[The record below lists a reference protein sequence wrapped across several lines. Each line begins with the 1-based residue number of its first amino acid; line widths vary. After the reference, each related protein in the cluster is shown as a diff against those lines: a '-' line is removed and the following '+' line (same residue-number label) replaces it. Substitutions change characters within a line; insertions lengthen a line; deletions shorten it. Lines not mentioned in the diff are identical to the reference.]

1 MCHLGLVPHHDVLAD
16 HPPHFPDQVPGVVS
30 HQGVGLKGSSGASS
44 HPCVSSESGETP
56 SSTTLHRLIPRSITS
71 PKLCLVVQ
79 CFFLISKHRIRFC
92 TQIQHQDTNLC
103 RNSSVLNNFLTELT
117 RSRLSWPLTSLK
129 EAIPYSCYLRN
140 SMAFLTRK
148 NILPPA
154 FLMMS
159 LFQNQAFGKQCLPVT
174 EESLGVLIHRLQRQL
189 VLRDLP
195 HHLQDCPLGG

>member
-1 MCHLGLVPHHDVLAD
+1 
-16 HPPHFPDQVPGVVS
+16 
-30 HQGVGLKGSSGASS
+30 
-44 HPCVSSESGETP
+44 
-56 SSTTLHRLIPRSITS
+56 
-71 PKLCLVVQ
+71 
-79 CFFLISKHRIRFC
+79 
-92 TQIQHQDTNLC
+92 
-103 RNSSVLNNFLTELT
+103 
-117 RSRLSWPLTSLK
+117 
-129 EAIPYSCYLRN
+129 
-140 SMAFLTRK
+140 MAFLARK